1 MYQLTARDIRR
12 RNRFTVLQAVY
23 AAEGHTSRQQI
34 AQATGLSFA
43 TVGNMIAELLDV
55 GVLAELGYEAAGIGR
70 PRAQLAVNPDRGL
83 LIGVDIAETSI
94 HFDVFDLAMTVLRSA
109 EIPVD
114 PGATTPAD
122 IADLIVRGIGEV
134 TGEDSGKVLG
144 VGLSVPGL
152 VEPEQGIS
160 VFSPYWH
167 WHDVPLKALL
177 EPRLPYPL
185 YLDNPLKTSTAAH
198 LWFGAGR
205 DVDDLIVITL
215 RAGVGIGVVIDGMLY
230 RGVTNSAGE
239 WGHTTLVPDGRACSC
254 GRNGCVEAYVS
265 APGIVA
271 TLRDIDPAS
280 PLLAGDD
287 ATVIRAIA
295 IAAGQADAAAVS
307 EHTAALEVIEQTGH
321 YLGVAVA
328 NLVNLFNPRRMVFT
342 DLVARQLGEPLLEAT
357 RRSAERH
364 AMSDP
369 FAAVTLQLCG
379 LPHNPASLGA
389 ATFALEGFLADRERF
404 GSVAARRALRAS
416 ST

>member
-23 AAEGHTSRQQI
+23 AAEGHTSRQEI

-83 LIGVDIAETSI
+83 LIGVDLAETSI
-94 HFDVFDLAMTVLRSA
+94 HFDVFDLAMTVLRST

-114 PGATTPAD
+114 PTATTPAD

-134 TGEDSGKVLG
+134 TGEDSAKVLG

-205 DVDDLIVITL
+205 DVDDLIVVTL

-239 WGHTTLVPDGRACSC
+239 WGHTTLVPGGRACSC
-254 GRNGCVEAYVS
+254 GRDGCVEAYVS

-271 TLRDIDPAS
+271 TLRNIDPAS

-295 IAAGQADAAAVS
+295 VAAARADA
-307 EHTAALEVIEQTGH
+307 AALEVIEQTGH